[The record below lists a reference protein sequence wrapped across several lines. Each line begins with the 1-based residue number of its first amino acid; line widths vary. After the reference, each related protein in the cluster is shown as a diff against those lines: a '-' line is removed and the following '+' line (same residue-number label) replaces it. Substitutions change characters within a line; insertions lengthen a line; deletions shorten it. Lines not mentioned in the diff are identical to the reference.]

1 MTTSVHVGRES
12 QRRVAKLITRPLP
25 SSFAMFTRAPLHLI
39 LLMLLMLLV
48 LAPSAHAEVFRVFGA
63 HDGFPKY
70 FEHEGQ
76 AKGIVVDISKHCLNQ
91 MQVPYLIQ
99 LMPWKRAYTMAGRS
113 EGGVIGLSVS
123 DERLALFDFSDPI
136 FTEHIVLVVQKGREF
151 AYQNLAD
158 LQDKLI
164 GATIGTSYGTAY
176 DDAVASGNLT
186 IVGFNDTRSGLGMLQ
201 RGRIDA
207 ILVGSSVDIRRLSES
222 WPGLQ
227 PDAFTTLPVPF
238 KSDSKH
244 MGIAKTLRMGWFL
257 EQFNQCLQQGYDTGI
272 FTPIIDQYRN

>member
-1 MTTSVHVGRES
+1 MPAT
-12 QRRVAKLITRPLP
+12 PL
-25 SSFAMFTRAPLHLI
+25 RLI
-39 LLMLLMLLV
+39 LLLALLV
-48 LAPSAHAEVFRVFGA
+48 LQTAQAEMFRVFGA

-70 FEHEGQ
+70 FEEDGE

-91 MQVPYLIQ
+91 MQVPYQIQ
-99 LMPWKRAYTMAGRS
+99 LLPWKRAYTMAERS
-113 EGGVIGLSVS
+113 EGGVIGLSIS
-123 DERLALFDFSDPI
+123 DERLALFDFSEPI

-151 AYQNLAD
+151 AYQNITD
-158 LQDKLI
+158 LKDKLI

-176 DDAVASGNLT
+176 DEAVANGTLT

-207 ILVGSSVDIRRLSES
+207 ILVGSSVDISRLAQS

-227 PDAFTTLPVPF
+227 ADAFTTLPVPF

-244 MGIAKTLRMGWFL
+244 MGIAKTLKMGWFL
-257 EQFNQCLQQGYDTGI
+257 EQFNQCLKNGHDTGI
-272 FTPIIDQYRN
+272 FAPIIYQYSN

>member
-1 MTTSVHVGRES
+1 MP
-12 QRRVAKLITRPLP
+12 AKPL
-25 SSFAMFTRAPLHLI
+25 RLI
-39 LLMLLMLLV
+39 LLLALLLV
-48 LAPSAHAEVFRVFGA
+48 QSAQAEVFRVFGA

-70 FEHEGQ
+70 FEEDGE

-91 MQVPYLIQ
+91 MQVPYQIQ
-99 LMPWKRAYTMAGRS
+99 LLPWKRAYTMAERS
-113 EGGVIGLSVS
+113 EGGVIGLSIS
-123 DERLALFDFSDPI
+123 EERLTLFDFSEPI

-151 AYQNLAD
+151 PYQSITD
-158 LQDKLI
+158 LKDKLI

-176 DDAVASGNLT
+176 DEAVANGTLT

-201 RGRIDA
+201 RERIDA
-207 ILVGSSVDIRRLSES
+207 ILLGSSVDIRRLAQS

-244 MGIAKTLRMGWFL
+244 MGIAKALKMGWFL
-257 EQFNQCLQQGYDTGI
+257 EQFNQCLKNGHDTGI
-272 FTPIIDQYRN
+272 FAPIIYQYSN

>member
-1 MTTSVHVGRES
+1 MP
-12 QRRVAKLITRPLP
+12 AKPL
-25 SSFAMFTRAPLHLI
+25 RLI
-39 LLMLLMLLV
+39 LLLALLV
-48 LAPSAHAEVFRVFGA
+48 VQSAQAEVFRVFGA

-70 FEHEGQ
+70 FEEDGE

-91 MQVPYLIQ
+91 MQVPYQIQ
-99 LMPWKRAYTMAGRS
+99 LLPWKRAYTMAERS
-113 EGGVIGLSVS
+113 EGGVIGLSIS
-123 DERLALFDFSDPI
+123 EERLTLFDFSEPI

-151 AYQNLAD
+151 PYENITD
-158 LQDKLI
+158 LKDKLI

-176 DDAVASGNLT
+176 DEAVANGTLT

-201 RGRIDA
+201 RERIDA
-207 ILVGSSVDIRRLSES
+207 ILLGSSVDIRRLAQS

-244 MGIAKTLRMGWFL
+244 MGIAKALKMGWFL
-257 EQFNQCLQQGYDTGI
+257 EQFNQCLKNGHDTGI
-272 FTPIIDQYRN
+272 FAPIIYQYSN

>member
-1 MTTSVHVGRES
+1 MP
-12 QRRVAKLITRPLP
+12 AIPL
-25 SSFAMFTRAPLHLI
+25 R
-39 LLMLLMLLV
+39 LLLLLALLLV
-48 LAPSAHAEVFRVFGA
+48 QSAQAEVFHVFGS

-70 FEHEGQ
+70 FEEDGE

-91 MQVPYLIQ
+91 MQVPYQIQ
-99 LMPWKRAYTMAGRS
+99 LLPWKRAYTMAERS
-113 EGGVIGLSVS
+113 EGGVIGLSIS
-123 DERLALFDFSDPI
+123 DERLTLFDFSEPI

-151 AYQNLAD
+151 PYQNITD
-158 LQDKLI
+158 LKDKLI

-176 DDAVASGNLT
+176 DEAVANGTLT

-207 ILVGSSVDIRRLSES
+207 ILLGSSIDIRRLAQS
-222 WPGLQ
+222 WPGLH

-244 MGIAKTLRMGWFL
+244 MGIAKALKMGWFL
-257 EQFNQCLQQGYDTGI
+257 EQFNQCLKNGHDTGI
-272 FTPIIDQYRN
+272 FAPIIYQYSN